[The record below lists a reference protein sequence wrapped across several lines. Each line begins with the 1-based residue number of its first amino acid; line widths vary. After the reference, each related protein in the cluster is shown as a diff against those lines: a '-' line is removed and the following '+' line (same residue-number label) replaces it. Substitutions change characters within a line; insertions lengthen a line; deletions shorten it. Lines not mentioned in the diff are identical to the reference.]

1 MTTKTP
7 EEELRDLKRSISGQ
21 VRNVLANEFGFR
33 PNRQIIPN
41 KVHDAALERLTNDQN
56 FIDRLAT
63 SIVKRIE
70 PKIQASVNREVAKI
84 ITEGFQAQI
93 ASALGEFQ
101 FTITHNPP
109 EKNDNFGRF

>member
-7 EEELRDLKRSISGQ
+7 EDELRDLKRNISGQ
-21 VRNVLANEFGFR
+21 IRNVLANEYGFR
-33 PNRQIIPN
+33 PNQQIIPN
-41 KVHDAALERLTNDQN
+41 NIHNQALERLISDQN

-70 PKIQASVNREVAKI
+70 PKIQAAVNRQVEKI
-84 ITEGFQAQI
+84 ITDGFQAQI

-101 FTITHNPP
+101 FTITHTPP
-109 EKNDNFGRF
+109 QKDENFGRF